1 MAKYKVGDKVRIK
14 SVKECNTFCGWNSDG
29 EMDHWCGQIMTI
41 RAIDPDGDY
50 RMEEDTD
57 ENNNRGWFWNEEWL
71 ELFTYFTKDDLKTGM
86 RVTTRDGEIFTVY
99 GERLLAIDGSES
111 IYNYYMDLTHC
122 NNSDFDI
129 VEVHDISKNVAS
141 FRDILDYPGKLIWS
155 REPNE
160 REISSEEAFKILKEH
175 YGCDVKIK
183 E

>member
-1 MAKYKVGDKVRIK
+1 MAKYNVGDKVRIK
-14 SVKECNTFCGWNSDG
+14 KVEECGRPFGWNHNG
-29 EMDHWCGQIMTI
+29 KMDHWCGQIMTI
-41 RAIDPDGDY
+41 RSIYNEISYEMVEDINENDGGWAWC
-50 RMEEDTD
+50 EDV
-57 ENNNRGWFWNEEWL
+57 L
-71 ELFTYFTKDDLKTGM
+71 EPITYFTKDDLKTGM

-111 IYNYYMDLTHC
+111 IYNYYMDLTHW

-129 VEVHDISKNVAS
+129 VEVHDINKNVAS

-155 REPNE
+155 RESNE